1 MLLTQYSAAKQ
12 AGVSKQTIHKQFKK
26 KPKPLYFV
34 ELKDG
39 WKIDDDHQ
47 LWKAYLQRKSI
58 SKKEDNKFKDLLMA
72 VYSVIKEKFD
82 LPQEELGELMQQIS
96 DRAEL

>member
-1 MLLTQYSAAKQ
+1 MLITQYEAGKR
-12 AGVSKQTIHKQFKK
+12 AGVTRQAIHFLLQKN
-26 KPKPLYFV
+26 PKPLYFV
-34 ELKDG
+34 KLEKG
-39 WKIDDDHQ
+39 WKVDDDHP
-47 LWKAYLQRKSI
+47 LWKSYLQQKSI

-82 LPQEELGELMQQIS
+82 LPPEELGELMQQIS